1 MLLMVNEAWS
11 NEVTMAY
18 VLSACASLPSLK
30 HAKCTH
36 ALCIRLGLGSDIVVE
51 TALVDTYAQHNSLRL
66 MELIVESGSR
76 WTETCNAA
84 ISAVI
89 IIEGDIRKLQSG
101 LSG

>member
-36 ALCIRLGLGSDIVVE
+36 AL
-51 TALVDTYAQHNSLRL
+51 VDTYAQHNSLRL

-76 WTETCNAA
+76 WTETWNAA

>member
-1 MLLMVNEAWS
+1 MLLMVNEAWP

-51 TALVDTYAQHNSLRL
+51 TALVDTYAKHNSLRL

-76 WTETCNAA
+76 WTETWNAA
-84 ISAVI
+84 IS
-89 IIEGDIRKLQSG
+89 GYNH
-101 LSG
+101 